1 MYPQANRRWTVSGE
15 ALGNVMEQDIKHI
28 AENFN
33 LDGKFIR
40 SEPFGSGHINDTYEL
55 TCEQDGGL
63 IHYILQRINHE
74 VFKNPPAMMENIRRV
89 TNHIRRKLQEQHS
102 TLASRQLIVIGTKDG
117 ADFLLDNCGNY
128 WRIYN
133 RIDDAFTYDTIES
146 PELAY
151 EAARMFGRFAAMLT
165 DLSGPPL
172 HETIPDFHTTPKR
185 LEAFEE
191 VLRQDPCNRAKDV
204 RPEID
209 FVHKNTE
216 ICDVLLNYVSK
227 GEIPI
232 RITHNDTKINNVLM
246 DEKTHKGV
254 CVIDLDTVMPGL
266 SLYDFGDMVRTATN
280 PAEEDERD
288 LSKVTMRM
296 PIFEMLLK
304 GYAEETHTF
313 LTPAEK
319 KNMAFAGKLITFEQ
333 MIRFLADHLAGDIY
347 YKIHREGHNLDRC
360 RTQMKMVQSIIE
372 QEDAMNA
379 LADSVFQELS

>member
-1 MYPQANRRWTVSGE
+1 M
-15 ALGNVMEQDIKHI
+15 MEHDTKSI

-33 LDGKFIR
+33 LAGRLIR
-40 SEPFGSGHINDTYEL
+40 SESFGSGHINDTYCL
-55 TCEQDGGL
+55 TCETDNRQT
-63 IHYILQRINHE
+63 HYILQRINHE

-89 TNHIRRKLQEQHS
+89 TNHIRRKIQEQQNK
-102 TLASRQLIVIGTKDG
+102 LASRQLAVIDTKEGTDFYKD
-117 ADFLLDNCGNY
+117 DRGNY
-128 WRIYN
+128 WRLYN
-133 RIDDAFTYDTIES
+133 RIENAITFDTIES

-165 DLSGPPL
+165 DLPGPPL
-172 HETIPDFHTTPKR
+172 HETIPDFHATPKR
-185 LEAFEE
+185 FKTFIE
-191 VLRQDPCNRAKDV
+191 VLRQDSCNRAKDV
-204 RPEID
+204 TTEID
-209 FVHKNTE
+209 FVLENAG
-216 ICDVLLNYVSK
+216 ICDVLLNYADK
-227 GEIPI
+227 GDIPV
-232 RITHNDTKINNVLM
+232 RVTHNDTKINNVLL

-304 GYAEETHTF
+304 GFAQETHAF
-313 LTPAEK
+313 LTPTEK

-360 RTQMKMVQSIIE
+360 RTQMKMVQSIIARE
-372 QEDAMNA
+372 EEMNA
-379 LADSVFQELS
+379 LADSVFEELA